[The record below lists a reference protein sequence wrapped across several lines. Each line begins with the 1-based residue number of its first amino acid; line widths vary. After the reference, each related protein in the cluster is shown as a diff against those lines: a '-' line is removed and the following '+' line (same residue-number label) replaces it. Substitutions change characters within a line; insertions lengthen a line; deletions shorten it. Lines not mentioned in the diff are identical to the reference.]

1 MRVRTDRTCREIDPL
16 YMYMLQ
22 CVPWGLALPV
32 LLVDTSIF
40 CINRTVMGA
49 QRGGGGYV
57 IIHRVLKVEVH
68 NRLVPVMLLCSNPTY
83 NRFLICGYWSKSI
96 PQ

>member
-1 MRVRTDRTCREIDPL
+1 MYQLFEWMYDPRSGSPL
-16 YMYMLQ
+16 DDSQHLTS
-22 CVPWGLALPV
+22 
-32 LLVDTSIF
+32 TSIF

-57 IIHRVLKVEVH
+57 IIQRVLKVEVH

-83 NRFLICGYWSKSI
+83 NIDF
-96 PQ
+96 